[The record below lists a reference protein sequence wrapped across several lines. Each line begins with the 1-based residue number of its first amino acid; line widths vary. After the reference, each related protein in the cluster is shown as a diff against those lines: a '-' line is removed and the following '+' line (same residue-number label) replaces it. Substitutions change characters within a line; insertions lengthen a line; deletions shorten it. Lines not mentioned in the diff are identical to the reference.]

1 MCTTVWVAHMHAAH
15 CGKTPVVWHA
25 RPSITWFLRRCITP
39 RPGAVAAD
47 GAAAAAAFNKTHEAA
62 AGISKNKTTHKRIL
76 RSLQVKNHS
85 LALLYGSSFTVEL
98 NDDEAAAGKQARP
111 AFELRRRF

>member
-1 MCTTVWVAHMHAAH
+1 MGGT
-15 CGKTPVVWHA
+15 HA
-25 RPSITWFLRRCITP
+25 RCTLRQDARHVTRTVALVGASRWFLRWCVTP

-47 GAAAAAAFNKTHEAA
+47 GAAAATAFNKTHEAA
-62 AGISKNKTTHKRIL
+62 AGISKKTTHKCIL

-85 LALLYGSSFTVEL
+85 LALLYGSALTVEL

-111 AFELRRRF
+111 AFERRRRF